1 MRIKSHNHLENK
13 FEAAKSIVKNYLKM
27 KFQIVQFLCNINIK
41 HRFVEISQGMD
52 LICPGYNS
60 IKSQVTRSRRK
71 QLPPNITTFDEIL
84 NESKYYIINKI
95 KNECQKHNYVQ
106 FSEFLEYFK
115 EKKLIGTKEI
125 KAL

>member
-1 MRIKSHNHLENK
+1 VSIFHYLKTMRIKSHNHLENK

-84 NESKYYIINKI
+84 NESKYYIIKQKKMKI
-95 KNECQKHNYVQ
+95 
-106 FSEFLEYFK
+106 FMIFK
-115 EKKLIGTKEI
+115 KKKKKKKKKKII
-125 KAL
+125 I